1 MGDEARGDGFMK
13 VNVSVVLLD
22 EQDRVLMLQ
31 RSRTEDFLPGVWEL
45 PGGGL
50 KEGEHPKEA
59 ARREVVEETGIDSE
73 IFFPIDCFCYWTKG
87 EYTVEIVFLGRAEK
101 TTEIRLSSEHVDW
114 QWVDETSVRRL
125 NCTPEIQAVLER
137 TWANWMKR
145 LRGRTVLG
153 Y

>member
-1 MGDEARGDGFMK
+1 GHGTSLR
-13 VNVSVVLLD
+13 
-22 EQDRVLMLQ
+22 RVGQ
-31 RSRTEDFLPGVWEL
+31 IPNGPRIRSLATLTLPGVWEL

-114 QWVDETSVRRL
+114 QWVDETS
-125 NCTPEIQAVLER
+125 
-137 TWANWMKR
+137 
-145 LRGRTVLG
+145 
-153 Y
+153 